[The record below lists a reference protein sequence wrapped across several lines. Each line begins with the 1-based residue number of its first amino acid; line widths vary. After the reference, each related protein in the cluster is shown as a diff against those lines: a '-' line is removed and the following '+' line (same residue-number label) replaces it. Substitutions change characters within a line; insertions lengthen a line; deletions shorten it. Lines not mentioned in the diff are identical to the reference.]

1 MLKVSRDKPR
11 ASPATPKK
19 LHYYRRT
26 QHDSARPVAP
36 GSCCDARTKASK
48 KKPCSLGTGVGPSHH
63 KAHQQQHGGTKGIKC
78 RGDHYHKHAA
88 ASVEIEAAAQQ
99 HQIFNAISQT
109 SPALFTVPYFFASH
123 FQGPIIRNNEC
134 VWLWFRFRSKE
145 IFSRQRMSKK
155 FRSDN

>member
-1 MLKVSRDKPR
+1 M
-11 ASPATPKK
+11 
-19 LHYYRRT
+19 
-26 QHDSARPVAP
+26 
-36 GSCCDARTKASK
+36 
-48 KKPCSLGTGVGPSHH
+48 
-63 KAHQQQHGGTKGIKC
+63 KC

>member
-1 MLKVSRDKPR
+1 
-11 ASPATPKK
+11 
-19 LHYYRRT
+19 
-26 QHDSARPVAP
+26 
-36 GSCCDARTKASK
+36 
-48 KKPCSLGTGVGPSHH
+48 VGPSHH

-78 RGDHYHKHAA
+78 RGDHYHKHAV

-99 HQIFNAISQT
+99 HQFFNAISQT
-109 SPALFTVPYFFASH
+109 SPALFTVSYFFASH

-134 VWLWFRFRSKE
+134 IWSWFRSPLAWASLRPKE